1 MGLNSGEVVV
11 GTIGDDLRMDYTAQG
26 HVVGVAARLQAL
38 ADPGKAYVSETTA
51 ALVEGFFEL
60 ESLGAFRLK
69 GVTEPLRVFSLEG
82 VGRMRTR
89 LDVSRARG
97 LSRFVGRL
105 DEMAVLQA
113 ALADRLRRPKDDI
126 SKISGWSFTRRLAL
140 MKRAAAKPWCES
152 SRSGA
157 PAEHRRSARKSSD
170 PPQAA
175 DGGSDIR
182 EEVCEEEGARPS
194 RKREVR
200 RYTLGDGRMCCF

>member
-1 MGLNSGEVVV
+1 VV

-38 ADPGKAYVSETTA
+38 ADPGKAYVSEHTA
-51 ALVEGFFEL
+51 ALVEGFFTL

-69 GVTEPLRVFSLEG
+69 GVTEPLRVCSLEG

-97 LSRFVGRL
+97 LSRFVRRL
-105 DEMAVLQA
+105 DEMAILQA
-113 ALADRLRRPKDDI
+113 ALVDRFRRPKADI
-126 SKISGWSFTRRLAL
+126 SIFGWSFTRRLAL

-152 SRSGA
+152 NRSGA

-170 PPQAA
+170 PPHAA
-175 DGGSDIR
+175 DAGSDVR
-182 EEVCEEEGARPS
+182 EEVGEEEGARPS